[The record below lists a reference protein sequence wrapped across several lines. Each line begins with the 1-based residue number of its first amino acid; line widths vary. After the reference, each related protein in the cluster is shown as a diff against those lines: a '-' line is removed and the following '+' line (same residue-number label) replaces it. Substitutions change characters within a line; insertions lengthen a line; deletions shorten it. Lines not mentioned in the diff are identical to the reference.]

1 MKALLL
7 LILVSLP
14 ARAQLVYIRG
24 DSSVHFI
31 ESLSV
36 DIQVGDNPKYRE
48 SKYELSFYEIINDKW
63 IPTFSVREDGIYGKD
78 GKMTCRYD
86 DKKYN
91 FTSIESNLCKTE
103 PLIFEGGI
111 GVKFFVTTF
120 DSAKKS
126 GTIKMDNKTYGF
138 KIVNFEFLHEKALWD
153 KKHFGGEPVRDLVQ
167 VEEHEKF
174 SDEIYKAIYIDHNF
188 LEYFSKDN
196 YIFGAAF
203 KKGKKSCR
211 LGDDWRKRDDIN
223 KKAMIHYLKTG
234 RFQSEMKHLLGIEKK
249 YNLHMVFQGE
259 GSSGVGIEKRGVS
272 MNLKGDEL
280 FSKLRV
286 TVGSSYKGVTSND
299 ARRSFGVGLFLD
311 DSITCEEFYKK
322 LLKEKILELK

>member
-7 LILVSLP
+7 LVLVSLP
-14 ARAQLVYIRG
+14 VRAQLVDTRG

-36 DIQVGDNPKYRE
+36 DIQVGDSPKYRE

-63 IPTFSVREDGIYGKD
+63 IPTFSVKEDGIYGKD

-86 DKKYN
+86 VKRYN
-91 FTSIESNLCKTE
+91 FTSIEGSFCKTE

-153 KKHFGGEPVRDLVQ
+153 KKYTGSSEEKSFRELVK

-174 SDEIYKAIYIDHNF
+174 SDEIYKAAYIDHNF

-196 YIFGAAF
+196 YSFGAAF
-203 KKGKKSCR
+203 FQGRKVCDLKQKQKEAIFKYYFGKGR
-211 LGDDWRKRDDIN
+211 L
-223 KKAMIHYLKTG
+223 
-234 RFQSEMKHLLGIEKK
+234 QSEIGHLIGIEKK
-249 YNLHMVFQGE
+249 YNLHFLTPDDG
-259 GSSGVGIEKRGVS
+259 GINLTKRGIS

-280 FSKLRV
+280 FSKLEV
-286 TVGSSYKGVTSND
+286 KVKSYYRKGT
-299 ARRSFGVGLFLD
+299 RED
-311 DSITCEEFYKK
+311 DNKYLSIILHLKDDMTCEEFHKDLKK
-322 LLKEKILELK
+322 KKILE